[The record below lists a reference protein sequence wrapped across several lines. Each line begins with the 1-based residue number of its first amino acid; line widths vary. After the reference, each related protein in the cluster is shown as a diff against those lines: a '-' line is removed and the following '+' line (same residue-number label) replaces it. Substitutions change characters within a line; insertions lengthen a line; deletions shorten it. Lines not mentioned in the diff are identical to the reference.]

1 MSKIIDLKSFGVV
14 VVIPIELTVSP
25 QLSLSS
31 SSVSE
36 SVNPSFSFRE
46 RYIAIVEFIAIAF
59 DYFLYE
65 SE

>member
-1 MSKIIDLKSFGVV
+1 MSKIIDLKSFG

-59 DYFLYE
+59 DYLNFRY
-65 SE
+65 